1 MARWILIQI
10 HRVPIQDV
18 IEKTGC
24 HYSWH
29 SANRDEIE
37 ILAKRHIHPTLILR
51 SLRVRAKWRND
62 QMPKKP
68 RTSDITDQPLADHS
82 EPHDLSSQFVLDTDD
97 PSFVTCKCQWLLG
110 TDDVRKVKGCF
121 IGFHDTKD
129 FGLIILHLDAAGEG
143 ESTRVPLLCPS
154 KYLPSEIQ
162 KRKRQL
168 KDQAVGKKN
177 SNFSILHRLK

>member
-1 MARWILIQI
+1 MSLKIARRAMARWILIQI
-10 HRVPIQDV
+10 HHVPMQDV

-29 SANRDEIE
+29 SANRDEID

-68 RTSDITDQPLADHS
+68 RTSDITDQPLAVHS

-110 TDDVRKVKGCF
+110 LTFLFRYTYVVHTF
-121 IGFHDTKD
+121 IECCT
-129 FGLIILHLDAAGEG
+129 I
-143 ESTRVPLLCPS
+143 TVTM
-154 KYLPSEIQ
+154 
-162 KRKRQL
+162 
-168 KDQAVGKKN
+168 
-177 SNFSILHRLK
+177 